1 VIDRKSIALF
11 IFCHYHLYNKC
22 HHFTN
27 FVKIPYIIT
36 DSVRM
41 MYKHLNVWECFKK
54 QILLMHIL
62 HLFDNYNKIL
72 QNAWY
77 IHQDN
82 VVFLVSK

>member
-1 VIDRKSIALF
+1 
-11 IFCHYHLYNKC
+11 
-22 HHFTN
+22 
-27 FVKIPYIIT
+27 
-36 DSVRM
+36 M